1 LCRASAYSL
10 ALCIQTP
17 IRAAMRCAPEH
28 INAKTCNP
36 KAKAHWQS
44 AREQRRE
51 QGRKEGTGRQRAR
64 QGQGQVMSRPRDDL
78 VSSNHELYEKTE
90 LNDGENKK
98 CGISSTVRTYMSD
111 TSKNKNSLTTTL
123 NQGRGGGSSSS
134 KILSPPRKIP
144 VPCPIRD
151 L

>member
-1 LCRASAYSL
+1 
-10 ALCIQTP
+10 
-17 IRAAMRCAPEH
+17 
-28 INAKTCNP
+28 
-36 KAKAHWQS
+36 
-44 AREQRRE
+44 
-51 QGRKEGTGRQRAR
+51 
-64 QGQGQVMSRPRDDL
+64 MSRPRDDL

-144 VPCPIRD
+144 VPCLGSHLVHQGGKAFGRRESLTPK
-151 L
+151 